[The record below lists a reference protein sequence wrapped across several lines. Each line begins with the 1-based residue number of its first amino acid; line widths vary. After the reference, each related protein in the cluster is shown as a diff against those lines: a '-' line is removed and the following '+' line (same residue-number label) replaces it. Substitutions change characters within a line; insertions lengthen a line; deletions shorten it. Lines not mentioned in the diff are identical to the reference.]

1 MCPQLSVKSCFF
13 PKSDVKLDI
22 ICKQHIIP
30 SAMHNYSLNFI
41 MGSELDTR
49 ISPYYLSVQHKN
61 RDFVWFVHFHIPRAY
76 HIVYVQIIINE

>member
-1 MCPQLSVKSCFF
+1 MC
-13 PKSDVKLDI
+13 KLDI

-61 RDFVWFVHFHIPRAY
+61 RDFV
-76 HIVYVQIIINE
+76 